1 MPVTLQLYV
10 LRQLLIALSFAC
22 GGLALVAIPGA
33 AVSAIHKVG
42 GASMGTLL
50 GFLLLAM
57 TELVPYVLPIAFLL
71 AVVVTYG
78 RFAAD
83 NEWTAILMTGTNPVR
98 FLLPAFAIALGLS
111 GVTFWLS
118 TDVIPELRNT
128 KHVFLKNALVRT
140 FRTLNRG
147 QTELTLGDFHL
158 FSRYRDPERSTF
170 REVLIHLP
178 SSERGGDEQG
188 ERTVLADSA
197 SIEISGDTM
206 EIELVNSRTVGEGR
220 EFKAG
225 IASFFIDLD
234 RFFEIDKEEK
244 VKWQHVDN
252 RELMRRIKSGE
263 VSPGKV
269 RRARFEWHHRNTIC
283 GTYFLF
289 LLLGVPTGLTLRRGT
304 QLGALAVAVAYALIY
319 YVLSMRLTRWMGESG
334 VIPLEVAAWSTLLAG
349 GLLGAVLT
357 WRALRR

>member
-1 MPVTLQLYV
+1 VTLQLYV

-22 GGLALVAIPGA
+22 GGLALVAIPGV
-33 AVSAIHKVG
+33 AVTAIHKVG

-50 GFLLLAM
+50 GFLPLVL
-57 TELVPYVLPIAFLL
+57 TELVPYMLPIAFLL

-83 NEWTAILMTGTNPVR
+83 NEWTAILMTGTNPLR
-98 FLLPAFAIALGLS
+98 LLLPALAIAVGLA

-118 TDVIPELRNT
+118 TEVIPNLRNT
-128 KHVFLKNALVRT
+128 KNLYLKNALVRT

-147 QTELTLGDFHL
+147 QTELTLGPFCL
-158 FSRYRDPERSTF
+158 FSRYRDPESNTF

-178 SSERGGDEQG
+178 SSEQGGDEEG
-188 ERTVLADSA
+188 ERTVLADIA
-197 SIEISGDTM
+197 TIEVTGDAM
-206 EIELVNSRTVGEGR
+206 EIELVNSRTVGDGR
-220 EFKAG
+220 ELKSENL
-225 IASFFIDLD
+225 IATIDLD
-234 RFFEIDKEEK
+234 RFFEIDKNRRI
-244 VKWQHVDN
+244 KWQHVGN
-252 RELMRRIKSGE
+252 RELKQRLETGDVPEKQ
-263 VSPGKV
+263 V

-289 LLLGVPTGLTLRRGT
+289 LLLGVPTGLILRRGT

-334 VIPLEVAAWSTLLAG
+334 VIPLELAAWSTLSAG
-349 GLLGAVLT
+349 GLAGAVLT